1 MHKLLFAPLCLIFS
15 LVFLGACSESGEN
28 GNSPKKEH
36 HDSGD
41 QPLTEKPTK
50 HEAVVDKATEPAPA
64 IKVLEFDDVEVPELD
79 YRGNIEAGLY
89 WEDQLGLN
97 YILICNESNSQIEP
111 DLFRTKL
118 FAYHYQKANGSDQ
131 WDQVWSYVDFNRP
144 KDAAYI
150 LYDQTFT
157 VTDLNQDGMGEA
169 CFIYQREVEEDPEFK
184 VVAISTINISQGKTE
199 SFFVKGSVP
208 SSLSSDYDQQVKK
221 EVVENASIENHKLYE
236 DHASKIW
243 DQHNANWKGI
253 LENL

>member
-1 MHKLLFAPLCLIFS
+1 MQRLIVAPLILILS
-15 LVFLGACSESGEN
+15 LTILVACSEPGEN
-28 GNSPKKEH
+28 GNDQKKELNE
-36 HDSGD
+36 SGD
-41 QPLTEKPTK
+41 QPLTEKPVK
-50 HEAVVDKATEPAPA
+50 SEAVEDMATEPAPA

-97 YILICNESNSQIEP
+97 YILICNESNSQIEV
-111 DLFRTKL
+111 DLYRTKL
-118 FAYHYQKANGSDQ
+118 LAYHYQKANGSDQ
-131 WDQVWSYVDFNRP
+131 WDQVWSYIDFNRP

-169 CFIYQREVEEDPEFK
+169 CFIYQREVEEDSEFK

-208 SSLSSDYDQQVKK
+208 SSLSSDYDEQVKM
-221 EVVENASIENHKLYE
+221 EVVENAGIENHKLYE
-236 DHASKIW
+236 DHATKIW
-243 DQHNANWKGI
+243 DEHNTNWKGI